1 MLSMRPYKTAKFFL
15 VSILLVA
22 SAMSVSAYASGL
34 KVNYGKTMCED
45 AIEGYLLQQY
55 PLQASKRQEVMTEY
69 RRLIATYLAPTDWK
83 TPVGINDLSNKLV
96 AQDRRF
102 FLDNIFSFGESTT
115 VGPIAKEAFLRLPD
129 PKFHNITFENNH
141 STFFSFV
148 HFIDFN
154 NYQYFFCKNHRIYA
168 SLRKA
173 IFAEQ
178 NLDLDILELK
188 KSGHRLISNSTD
200 ESGLTTVLVE
210 KSGNY
215 NFLKIRGKELYQFS
229 FDPSFAIQRDA
240 RLTGEMLK

>member
-1 MLSMRPYKTAKFFL
+1 MRGYRITTFILMLNFLIALSMPEVLF
-15 VSILLVA
+15 
-22 SAMSVSAYASGL
+22 ASGL
-34 KVNYGKTMCED
+34 KVNYGRTMCED

-55 PLQASKRQEVMTEY
+55 PLQASKRQEVMAEY

-83 TPVGINDLSNKLV
+83 TPVGINDLSNKRV

-115 VGPIAKEAFLRLPD
+115 VGPIAKEAFLRLSD
-129 PKFHNITFENNH
+129 PKFQNITFENNH

-178 NLDLDILELK
+178 NLDLNIVELK
-188 KSGHRLISNSTD
+188 KNGHRLIDQSTD

-210 KSGNY
+210 KNGNY
-215 NFLKIRGKELYQFS
+215 NFLKIRGRELYQFS
-229 FDPSFAIQRDA
+229 FDPSFALQRDA
-240 RLTGEMLK
+240 RLTIEMIK